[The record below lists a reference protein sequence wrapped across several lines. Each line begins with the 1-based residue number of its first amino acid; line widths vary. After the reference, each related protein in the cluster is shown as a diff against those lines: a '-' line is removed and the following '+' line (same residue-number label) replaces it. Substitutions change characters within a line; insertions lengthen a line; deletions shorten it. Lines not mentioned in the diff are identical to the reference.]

1 MNKPYLHFA
10 HANGFPAPVYRKLLD
25 KLGERYQVGYLETMA
40 HDRRFPVTDG
50 WPHLAD
56 ETIAYI
62 ESSYDAPVIGVGHSL
77 GGLVLF
83 FAAIK
88 RPDLFRA
95 LVILDSPMFNPWRSR
110 GLRLAK
116 LFGLMDR
123 VTPAGTTKRRRNG
136 WSSVEEVRDYF
147 AGKGLFTDF
156 DPDCLEDYAR
166 FGTVVQQGKV
176 RLKFSPEIECNIF
189 RSLPHHYYRYKGRL
203 KVPTAFIAGTDS
215 KVVNGADLSYLS
227 RHFRVPVLHQKGG
240 HLYPLEAPLATA
252 EAIHAII
259 GRLGERASKKRN

>member
-1 MNKPYLHFA
+1 MNKPFLHFA

-25 KLGERYQVGYLETMA
+25 KLSERYQVGYLETIG
-40 HDRRFPVTDG
+40 HDRRYPVTDG

-62 ESSYDAPVIGVGHSL
+62 EASYDAPVIGVGHSL

-88 RPDLFRA
+88 RPDLFSS
-95 LVILDSPMFNPWRSR
+95 LVILDSPMFSPWRSR

-116 LFGLMDR
+116 MFGR
-123 VTPAGTTKRRRNG
+123 VDSITPAGATKRRRNG
-136 WSSVEEVRDYF
+136 WGSVEEVRKYF
-147 AGKGLFTDF
+147 ADKSLFADF

-166 FGTVVQQGKV
+166 FGTVEQQGEVK
-176 RLKFSPEIECNIF
+176 LKFSPKIECDIF
-189 RSLPHHYYRYKGRL
+189 RSLPHHYYQLKGRL
-203 KVPTAFIAGTDS
+203 KVPTAFIAGTNS
-215 KVVNGADLSYLS
+215 NVVNAADLAYLR

-252 EAIHAII
+252 EAIHSMI
-259 GRLGERASKKRN
+259 GRLGKR